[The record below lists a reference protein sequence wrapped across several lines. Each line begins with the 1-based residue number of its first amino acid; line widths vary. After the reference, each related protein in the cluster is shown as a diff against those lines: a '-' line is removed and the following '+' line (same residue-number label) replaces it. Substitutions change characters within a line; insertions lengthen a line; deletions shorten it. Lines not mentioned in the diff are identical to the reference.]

1 MPDDDTEPLANPAG
15 DSPMSDDELLALAAT
30 LKHLP
35 AADAA
40 TVDHLI
46 GECRRARAAE
56 ARLLADR
63 SDAKSEREA
72 LAEDIAQIVLD
83 TAEWLKTL
91 WNVGYM
97 GAGRFPTA
105 PRSDFPSIE
114 VEDVLKSTLL
124 DRIRQGKRPLPF
136 PPPTR
141 HGVPWHEVVE
151 EMGPFVVVASLV
163 IDDGRAV
170 AAVIDGCSDWLVVDD
185 DGANKRI
192 QHQGKGPIYSL
203 RLSTAA
209 GAAVLSREPPV
220 WTRHV
225 FAETRGG
232 MTRFLLEW
240 PRDDGSPGAVPL
252 HAATWERA
260 ESEASRW
267 IASKHP
273 EMYGQI
279 AFARAER

>member
-1 MPDDDTEPLANPAG
+1 MRQDDAASQAG
-15 DSPMSDDELLALAAT
+15 DVPLGDDELIALAAT

-40 TVDHLI
+40 VVDRLV
-46 GECRRARAAE
+46 GECRRVRAAE

-63 SDAKSEREA
+63 ADAKSERET

-83 TAEWLKTL
+83 AAEWLKTL

-105 PRSDFPSIE
+105 PRSQFPSVE
-114 VEDVLKSTLL
+114 VEDILKSALL
-124 DRIRQGKRPLPF
+124 GRIRQGKRPLPF

-151 EMGPFVVVASLV
+151 EPGPFAVDASLV
-163 IDDGRAV
+163 IDDDRRAV
-170 AAVIDGCSDWLVVDD
+170 AAVIEGCSDWLVVDSA
-185 DGANKRI
+185 ANDADQRV
-192 QHQGKGPIYSL
+192 QHQGKGPIYRL
-203 RLSTAA
+203 RLDGAVQST
-209 GAAVLSREPPV
+209 LSREPPA
-220 WTRHV
+220 WTRRI

-240 PRDDGSPGAVPL
+240 PRDDGSPGATPL
-252 HAATWERA
+252 RAATWERA
-260 ESEASRW
+260 ESEASYW

-279 AFARAER
+279 AFTRADR